1 MFSEKM
7 NSLAWHCQEEI
18 RIEFCEEMA
27 WELATSQIEMQEK
40 WPLEVLG
47 EDVGWILSS

>member
-1 MFSEKM
+1 MSINYTLERKHIFYCSGMFSEKM

-27 WELATSQIEMQEK
+27 WELATSKIEM
-40 WPLEVLG
+40 
-47 EDVGWILSS
+47 